1 MPAKV
6 PVIFFERRTV
16 LAVILYVLV
25 VALITVTVYF
35 RNRGTIYQQLDQRLA
50 ASAAGIQYVL
60 ADTFHDRA
68 TSKDSILP
76 AEDQQNIRLLTDL
89 ARQSGLSYLYTVSI
103 QNGQVYI
110 TSSSA
115 SEKEIATGTEVRY
128 FAPYDEA
135 VDLLTKEFKKN
146 TPVFVTHTDRWGTF
160 RASILRCEST
170 AGTPYLAVAEED
182 ISTILADLR
191 TELLLTISYALL
203 LLGATVPLYLVLSAR
218 LRGETNSLREANEQL
233 IQEQKKRSRLEQELI
248 QAQKMEAIGT
258 LAGGIA
264 HDFNNILS
272 AILGYAELAEED
284 CPPGSPVANDLDEV
298 IQAAN
303 RARDLVKQILAFS
316 RQAETEKIP
325 LQPSVIIKEI
335 IKLLRS
341 SLPVTIDIRQD
352 IDEDTGFILA
362 DPTQIHQIVMN
373 LCTNAYHS
381 MEETGGTLSFSLKK
395 KIFSQADLIDVPH
408 VQPGNFVQLSIED
421 SGKGIAPEIR
431 ERIFDPY
438 FTTKETG
445 KGTGMGLAIVHG
457 IVKSYGG
464 FITYSTQLGKGTVF
478 DIALPSQKDHNVAET
493 EPFELIP
500 VGTERIL
507 LIDDENVLVKMGQA
521 TLEKLG
527 YRVTVRTSSLEA
539 LTTFKNQP
547 DAFDLVI
554 TDQTMPG
561 MTGIDLAR
569 EMLQIRPNLPIIL
582 CTGYSNLVSAENAR
596 SMGIR
601 EFAQKPLTRKDIAGI
616 IRKVLDTG
624 KRNGT

>member
-1 MPAKV
+1 MAAKV
-6 PVIFFERRTV
+6 PVVFFERRTI
-16 LAVILYVLV
+16 LAVTLYVLV
-25 VALITVTVYF
+25 VALIAVIVYF
-35 RNRGTIYQQLDQRLA
+35 RNRETIYQQLDQRLA

-68 TSKDSILP
+68 ISKDSILP

-89 ARQSGLSYLYTVSI
+89 TRQSGLSYLYTVII
-103 QNGQVYI
+103 QNGEVYI

-135 VDLLTKEFKKN
+135 VDLLTKEFQKN

-160 RASILRCEST
+160 RAGILRCEST
-170 AGTPYLAVAEED
+170 AGNPYLAVAEED
-182 ISTILADLR
+182 ISTILTNLR

-203 LLGATVPLYLVLSAR
+203 LLGATVPLYRVLSAR
-218 LRGETNSLREANEQL
+218 LRSETDSLRQANEQL
-233 IQEQKKRSRLEQELI
+233 IQEQKKRTRLEQELI

-272 AILGYAELAEED
+272 AILGYAELAQED
-284 CPPGSPVANDLDEV
+284 CPPGSQIVNDLDEV

-316 RQAETEKIP
+316 RQSETEKIP
-325 LQPSVIIKEI
+325 LQPSVIVKEI

-341 SLPVTIDIRQD
+341 SLPTTIDIQQD
-352 IDEDTGFILA
+352 IDEDTGLILA
-362 DPTQIHQIVMN
+362 DPTQIHQVVMN
-373 LCTNAYHS
+373 LCTNAYHA
-381 MEETGGTLSFSLKK
+381 MEETGGTLSLSLKK
-395 KIFSQADLIDVPH
+395 KVLFQADLLDVPH
-408 VQPGNFVQLSIED
+408 ILPGNFIQLSIMD

-464 FITYSTQLGKGTVF
+464 FITCHSRIGEGTVF
-478 DIALPSQKDHNVAET
+478 DITLPSMEEHT
-493 EPFELIP
+493 IP
-500 VGTERIL
+500 EAKPLEVIPAGTERIL
-507 LIDDENVLVKMGQA
+507 LIDDESILVKMGQ
-521 TLEKLG
+521 TMLERLG
-527 YRVTVRTSSLEA
+527 YTVTVRTNSLEA
-539 LTTFKNQP
+539 LSTFKNQP
-547 DAFDLVI
+547 EAFDLVI

-561 MTGIDLAR
+561 MTGVDLAQR
-569 EMLQIRPNLPIIL
+569 MLKIRPDLPIIL
-582 CTGYSNLVSAENAR
+582 CTGHSNLISEEKAR
-596 SMGIR
+596 SVGIKG
-601 EFAQKPLTRKDIAGI
+601 FALKPLTRKDIAEI
-616 IRKVLDTG
+616 IRKVLATG
-624 KRNGT
+624 GHNGT

>member
-6 PVIFFERRTV
+6 PVIFFERRTI
-16 LAVILYVLV
+16 LAVTFYVLV
-25 VALITVTVYF
+25 VVLIAVTVYF
-35 RNRGTIYQQLDQRLA
+35 RNEATIYQQLDQRLA
-50 ASAAGIQYVL
+50 ASAASIQYVL

-68 TSKDSILP
+68 VLKDSIMP

-89 ARQSGLSYLYTVSI
+89 ARQSGLSYLYTVII
-103 QNGQVYI
+103 QNVQVII

-135 VDLLTKEFKKN
+135 VNLLTKEFQKN

-160 RASILRCEST
+160 RAGILQCEGP
-170 AGTPYLAVAEED
+170 AGTPYIAVAEED
-182 ISTILADLR
+182 ISTILANLR
-191 TELLLTISYALL
+191 TELVLTFSYALL
-203 LLGATVPLYLVLSAR
+203 LLGATIPLYLVLSAR
-218 LRGETNSLREANEQL
+218 LRSHTASLKQANEL
-233 IQEQKKRSRLEQELI
+233 LMQEQKERSRLEQELM

-272 AILGYAELAEED
+272 AILGYAELAQED

-298 IQAAN
+298 VQAAN

-316 RQAETEKIP
+316 RQAKTTMIA
-325 LQPSVIIKEI
+325 LQPSAIIKES

-341 SLPVTIDIRQD
+341 SLPATIDIRQD
-352 IDEDTGFILA
+352 IDEDTGLILA

-381 MEETGGTLSFSLKK
+381 MEETGGTLSLSLKK
-395 KIFSQADLIDVPH
+395 KILSQADLVDVPQ

-421 SGKGIAPEIR
+421 NGKGIAPGIR

-464 FITYSTQLGKGTVF
+464 FVTYNSQLGKGTVF
-478 DIALPSQKDHNVAET
+478 DIALPSHKEDTAPET
-493 EPFELIP
+493 EPSEVIP

-507 LIDDENVLVKMGQA
+507 LIDDENVLVEMGQVM
-521 TLEKLG
+521 LEKLG
-527 YRVTVRTSSLEA
+527 YRVTVRTNSLEA

-561 MTGIDLAR
+561 ITGIDLAR

-582 CTGYSNLVSAENAR
+582 CTGHSNLVSAENAR

-624 KRNGT
+624 ERNGA